1 MTLAELAA
9 ACQAKARGPLG
20 TRVDAITHRSDLVRP
35 GVVFAALAGQK
46 CDGLTFVAEAVDRG
60 AAAILADRDPGSGI
74 PWLLSER
81 PRRSMALAAWALA
94 GHPERR
100 LCLVGIT
107 GTNGKSTVADL
118 VSRIA
123 AAAGEKTGVFGT
135 LGHTLPGR
143 QVAASHTTPEATDL
157 APLLAELEDLGGTVA
172 VMEISSH
179 ALRQER
185 VAGLPLRVGVWTNLT
200 RDHLDYHHDM
210 EDYFQAKRSMEE
222 LLALTPP
229 GRRVINADDPFMAR
243 LLMTSCPGDLTFGLA
258 PGRAVTATAIEYSF
272 RGTRFSLVAPGV
284 DLPVTLSLIGRHN
297 LYNALAAA
305 ATALALEWPTEAV
318 VAGLESATPL
328 PGRLEPVDAG
338 TRFPVLVDYAHTPD
352 ALEQVLTALRA
363 VGSQRLLVVFGCG
376 GDRDP
381 GKRRPMG
388 EVVGRLA
395 DVPIVTSDNPR
406 SEDPEAI
413 IAQVMDGVRAS
424 GNQRALAIAD
434 RREAI
439 GAALAMADDHC
450 LLLVAGK
457 GHEQRQIFADRAV
470 PFDDR
475 QVIREQLRGRRR

>member
-1 MTLAELAA
+1 
-9 ACQAKARGPLG
+9 
-20 TRVDAITHRSDLVRP
+20 
-35 GVVFAALAGQK
+35 
-46 CDGLTFVAEAVDRG
+46 
-60 AAAILADRDPGSGI
+60 
-74 PWLLSER
+74 
-81 PRRSMALAAWALA
+81 
-94 GHPERR
+94 
-100 LCLVGIT
+100 
-107 GTNGKSTVADL
+107 
-118 VSRIA
+118 
-123 AAAGEKTGVFGT
+123 
-135 LGHTLPGR
+135 
-143 QVAASHTTPEATDL
+143 
-157 APLLAELEDLGGTVA
+157 
-172 VMEISSH
+172 
-179 ALRQER
+179 
-185 VAGLPLRVGVWTNLT
+185 
-200 RDHLDYHHDM
+200 
-210 EDYFQAKRSMEE
+210 
-222 LLALTPP
+222 
-229 GRRVINADDPFMAR
+229 
-243 LLMTSCPGDLTFGLA
+243 
-258 PGRAVTATAIEYSF
+258 
-272 RGTRFSLVAPGV
+272 
-284 DLPVTLSLIGRHN
+284 
-297 LYNALAAA
+297 
-305 ATALALEWPTEAV
+305 
-318 VAGLESATPL
+318 
-328 PGRLEPVDAG
+328 VDAG